1 VTRED
6 GRFDGTYQGVV
17 VSNVDTLGLGRLL
30 VRVGDLLGDE
40 PVWASAS
47 TAAPSMSVV
56 PLINS
61 GVWVEFQ
68 DGDLSRAVWTG
79 FRQDVRQEGS
89 PVANSI
95 LPGVPQIVLGTPQPA
110 VGAMPQ
116 NYLLITEQPG
126 PTGGIQ
132 LQIQGPSGPY
142 IKMNE
147 TGIELSCGPG
157 LASIRL
163 TGTSVV
169 INNGTFI
176 IPK

>member
-1 VTRED
+1 MTREE
-6 GRFDGTYQGVV
+6 GRFHGTYQGVV
-17 VSNVDTLGLGRLL
+17 VSNVDPLGLDRLL
-30 VRVGDLLGDE
+30 VRIGDVLGDE

-47 TAAPSMSVV
+47 TAAPSMNVV

-68 DGDLSRAVWTG
+68 GGDLSRAVWTG
-79 FRQDVRQEGS
+79 FRREVRQEG
-89 PVANSI
+89 PPAANSI
-95 LPGVPQIVLGTPQPA
+95 VPGVPQIVLGTPQPS
-110 VGAMPQ
+110 VGTLPQ

-132 LQIQGPSGPY
+132 LQIQGPAGPF